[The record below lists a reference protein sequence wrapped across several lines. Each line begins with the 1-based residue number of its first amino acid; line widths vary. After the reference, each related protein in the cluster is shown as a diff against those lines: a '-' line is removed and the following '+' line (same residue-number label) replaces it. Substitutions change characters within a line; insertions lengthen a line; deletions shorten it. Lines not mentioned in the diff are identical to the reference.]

1 MYVELKNASLQQDG
15 VSYVDNVSIRFE
27 EGLNVLLGPT
37 LSGKTSLM
45 RVMAGLEK
53 LDSGSVFYDGK
64 DMHGVA
70 IQKRNI
76 AMVYQQF
83 INYPGLTVYENIAS
97 PLRLLKKPKKLIDE
111 KVRWAASV
119 LKLDNMLDRL
129 PLELSGG
136 QQQRCALARAIVKE
150 ARLVLLDE
158 PLANLDYKLREEL
171 RDELPQIFAQSK
183 SVLIYATSEPEEA
196 LKLNGNT
203 AVMHQGAIAQFGFTN
218 DVYHQPQTKQAAEI
232 FSDPPMNFIEVKI
245 SNKSLSFACN
255 TEKESYQFDK
265 ANGLKDGVYIAGF
278 RPNHLSIVNSETA
291 DKATDNNSVNFNCHA
306 IISELTGS
314 MSYIH
319 VDVQSN
325 AAWLASA
332 NIQDHQELKRW
343 VSLNHGIHHIELDS
357 QLVCQL
363 DMANMYLYSLDGG
376 LVFSANARRN
386 TKEGSQ

>member
-1 MYVELKNASLQQDG
+1 MYVELKNASLKQEN
-15 VSYVDNVSIRFE
+15 VKFLDNINIRFDQ
-27 EGLNVLLGPT
+27 GLNVLLGPT

-45 RVMAGLEK
+45 RAMAGLES
-53 LDSGSVFYDGK
+53 LDSGQVFYNGA
-64 DMHGVA
+64 DMTGVA

-97 PLRLLKKPKKLIDE
+97 PLRLLKKPKELIDE

-150 ARLVLLDE
+150 AKLVLLDE

-171 RDELPQIFAQSK
+171 RDELPQIFAQSQ

-203 AVMHQGAIAQFGFTN
+203 AVMHQGSIAQFGLTN
-218 DVYHQPQTKQAAEI
+218 EVYHQPKTKQAAEI
-232 FSDPPMNFIEVKI
+232 FSDPPMNFIEIKVE
-245 SNKSLSFACN
+245 NKKLSFACD
-255 TEKESYQFDK
+255 TEKDSYTFDK
-265 ANGLKDGVYIAGF
+265 ASELADGIYLAGF
-278 RPNHLSIVNSETA
+278 RPNHLIISKTENDQT
-291 DKATDNNSVNFNCHA
+291 VNFNSHA

-319 VDVQSN
+319 VDVEKNASWFDAKKTQSEH
-325 AAWLASA
+325 
-332 NIQDHQELKRW
+332 IQRW
-343 VSLNHGIHHIELDS
+343 VSLNHGIHHIELDA
-357 QLVCQL
+357 QLSVQL
-363 DMANMYLYSLDGG
+363 DMANMYLYSLDGK
-376 LVFSANARRN
+376 LVFSADQRRSRQQQEAN
-386 TKEGSQ
+386 HG